1 MSAKRKRFDTRTIL
15 MILLVVVIIAA
26 IIVVITNLPA
36 EENTL
41 TPEEVLRNPNKYLN
55 KDSIIVKG
63 YYINPTGTPYIVS
76 TLSETEG
83 RVELKIDYSNVKNAS
98 DKLIQNSNYIYTF
111 TGVLSIDEENPLLN
125 QYILIVNEIDE
136 V

>member
-15 MILLVVVIIAA
+15 MALLVIVVIAA
-26 IIVVITNLPA
+26 IIVVILNLPA
-36 EENTL
+36 EENIL

-76 TLSETEG
+76 TLSEIED
-83 RVELKIDYSNVKNAS
+83 RVQLKIDYSNVKNAT
-98 DKLIQNSNYIYTF
+98 DILIENSNYIYTF
-111 TGVLSIDEENPLLN
+111 TGILSVDEENPLIN
-125 QYILIVNEIDE
+125 QYILIVNKIAE

>member
-15 MILLVVVIIAA
+15 MALLVIVVIAA
-26 IIVVITNLPA
+26 IIVVILNLPA
-36 EENTL
+36 EENIL

-63 YYINPTGTPYIVS
+63 YYINPAGTPYVVS

-83 RVELKIDYSNVKNAS
+83 RVQLKIDYSNVKNAT
-98 DKLIQNSNYIYTF
+98 DILIENSNYIYTF
-111 TGVLSIDEENPLLN
+111 TGILSIDEENPLIN
-125 QYILIVNEIDE
+125 QYILIVNKIAE